1 MFNSAEHIEY
11 INDRLRL
18 IVSPAH
24 TFGTDA
30 LLLAAFSMPKKNAKC
45 VDFGTGCGIIP
56 FYWLR
61 EGVRDVCA
69 VELQELACDQLRR
82 SIELNGIGD
91 RFTLVEGDLTK
102 LGGVLPLG
110 RFDTVS
116 MNPPYTPAGKGILS
130 ASDADKTARHETLLT
145 LSELCRSASELLK
158 FGGSFSICLRP
169 ERLTDAMCTMR
180 ENSVEPKRL
189 RLVAQRPGKAP
200 WLFLLEGKKGRK
212 PGLTVEPDLYIENP
226 DGTPSGEMLKI
237 TGAYRKTDKP
247 AQGEEARFSDATE

>member
-1 MFNSAEHIEY
+1 M
-11 INDRLRL
+11 
-18 IVSPAH
+18 SPAH

-30 LLLAAFSMPKKNAKC
+30 LLLAAFSMPKRNAKC

-61 EGVRDVCA
+61 EGVNNVCA
-69 VELQELACDQLRR
+69 VELQSLACNQLRR
-82 SIELNGIGD
+82 SIELNGIGE

-102 LGGVLPLG
+102 LKGILPFG
-110 RFDTVS
+110 QFDAVS
-116 MNPPYTPAGKGILS
+116 MNPPYTPAGSGILS
-130 ASDADKTARHETLLT
+130 MSEADKTARHETNLT
-145 LSELCRSASELLK
+145 FSELCLSASELLK

-180 ENSVEPKRL
+180 ESSIEPKRL

-212 PGLTVEPDLYIENP
+212 PGLIIEPSLYIENP
-226 DGTPSGEMLKI
+226 DGSQSEEMLKI
-237 TGAYRKTDKP
+237 I
-247 AQGEEARFSDATE
+247 GEYKK